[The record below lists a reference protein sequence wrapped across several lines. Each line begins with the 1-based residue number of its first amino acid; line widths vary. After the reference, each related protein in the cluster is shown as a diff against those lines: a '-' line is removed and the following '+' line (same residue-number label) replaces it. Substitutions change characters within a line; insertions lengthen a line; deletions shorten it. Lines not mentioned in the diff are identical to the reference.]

1 MQTQGSDIVEA
12 RYEGNDN
19 VSFPRSGGCLRCG
32 RSIPMAVLRSSCR
45 GRDGDGSDQVGRWQG
60 CRHITFTEATAG
72 VLIKLELKGLPPGKH
87 AIHVHETGKCEG
99 DFSSAGAI
107 YNPLGAKHGFLHDE
121 GPMAGDLPNLYA
133 GADGSV
139 VAEVL
144 SPFLTLSKEAEE
156 TLFDTDKTSV
166 VIFAKGDDY
175 ESEPDGGA
183 GARVA
188 CGVIVT
194 K

>member
-1 MQTQGSDIVEA
+1 MTGVCVRTCVA
-12 RYEGNDN
+12 LGLLLALP
-19 VSFPRSGGCLRCG
+19 VAPAL
-32 RSIPMAVLRSSCR
+32 AVGETAVAALKLA
-45 GRDGDGSDQVGRWQG
+45 DGKDAGTV
-60 CRHITFTEATAG
+60 TFTEATAG
-72 VLIKLELKGLPPGKH
+72 VILKFELKGLPPGKH
-87 AIHVHETGKCEG
+87 AVHIHDTGKCEG
-99 DFSSAGAI
+99 DLTSAGAI

-121 GPMAGDLPNLYA
+121 GPMAGDLPNLYSA
-133 GADGSV
+133 ADGTV

-156 TLFDTDKTSV
+156 TLFDTDKTSIV
-166 VIFAKGDDY
+166 VFSKGDDY

-183 GARVA
+183 GGRIA

>member
-1 MQTQGSDIVEA
+1 MLAFRVLVAAFAVAAAYLWPCSEA
-12 RYEGNDN
+12 H
-19 VSFPRSGGCLRCG
+19 
-32 RSIPMAVLRSSCR
+32 AVGETATAAIKLA
-45 GRDGDGSDQVGRWQG
+45 DGKDAGT
-60 CRHITFTEATAG
+60 ITFTEATAG

-156 TLFDTDKTSV
+156 TLFDADKTSV

-183 GARVA
+183 GTRVA
-188 CGVIVT
+188 CGVLVT